1 MGSTAESRF
10 DREPREQ
17 DFAENGSHQFPII
30 KRLKFLCFLAL
41 FLSGASEDDEFQAP
55 YHVRYLEKVA
65 TFFA

>member
-1 MGSTAESRF
+1 MLCVTLEWRTVLNYSQITYLHYKTY
-10 DREPREQ
+10 P
-17 DFAENGSHQFPII
+17 
-30 KRLKFLCFLAL
+30 CFLAL